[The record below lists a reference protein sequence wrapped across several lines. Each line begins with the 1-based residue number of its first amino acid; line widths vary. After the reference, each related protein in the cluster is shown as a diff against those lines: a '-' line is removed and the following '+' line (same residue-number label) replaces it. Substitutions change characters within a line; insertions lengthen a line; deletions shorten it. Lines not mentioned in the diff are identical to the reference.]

1 MPEEITNSTPPKGER
16 YNEKTNVGGIRGFF
30 TSLFTSLPSPDIT
43 SIERQTGKP
52 WRQIEAEMMRDGD
65 IKSCAQSR
73 LSIVPGKPWECSPA
87 DESPEAT
94 KIAET
99 VKAILDQ
106 IPRFT
111 FALKH
116 LLKAVF
122 HGHSVVEPIW
132 DKKNSLWIPT
142 LIKLR
147 RHSRFGLS
155 EDGSQVLVEDANSL
169 QKEQVEEYKIIYHR
183 NEPQD
188 DAPFEM
194 PLLLT
199 LFWPWYFKT
208 NAWQFWMIVAEKWGV
223 PSVVGHYPSHFTDGD
238 VINLLSALRNL
249 QQDSVSVVPEG
260 TTVDILKGD
269 PGEKGAFFRE
279 LLEFCEKQIS
289 KTVLGGTLTQEVNQV
304 GSYAASKTHMEV
316 RQDIIEEDAQ
326 LLEDTLDATLIS
338 WIVLFNFGQDA
349 VERLC
354 PGITFNVTPGRGTK
368 EFADTIASLHNQG
381 VRPPLQFYIDTWGLP
396 PDTTLTEPQQQQ
408 PSGNNNFP
416 FE

>member
-1 MPEEITNSTPPKGER
+1 MAPETVNPEPPKKER
-16 YNEKTNVGGIRGFF
+16 YQEKQILAGVRGFF
-30 TSLFTSLPSPDIT
+30 SSLFASLPSTDIL
-43 SIERQTGKP
+43 SIEQQTGKS

-65 IKSCAQSR
+65 IKSTAQSR
-73 LSIVPGKPWECSPA
+73 LAIVPGKSWELLPA
-87 DESPEAT
+87 EESAEAN

-106 IPRFT
+106 IPRFK
-111 FALKH
+111 FVLKH

-122 HGHSVVEPIW
+122 HGHSVVEPVW
-132 DKKNSLWIPT
+132 DKKNDLWVPVSL
-142 LIKLR
+142 KLR
-147 RHSRFGLS
+147 RHSRFSLT
-155 EDGSQVLVEDANSL
+155 EDGSQILVEDSTSL
-169 QKEQVEEYKIIYHR
+169 KKETVEDYKIVYHR

-188 DAPFEM
+188 DAPFET

-223 PSVVGHYPSHFTDGD
+223 PSVVGKYPSHFTDAD
-238 VINLLSALRNL
+238 VLALLKALQNF
-249 QQDSVSVVPEG
+249 QQDSVSAVPQD
-260 TTVDILKGD
+260 TTIDILKGE

-289 KTVLGGTLTQEVNQV
+289 KAVLGGTLTQEVNQV

-326 LLEDTLDATLIS
+326 LLQDTLDATLVS

-349 VERLC
+349 ADRLC
-354 PGITFNVTPGRGTK
+354 PGIKFNVTPGRDTK
-368 EFADTIASLHNQG
+368 EFADTLSSLHAQG
-381 VRPPLQFYIDTWGLP
+381 VRLPVQFYIDTFGLP
-396 PDTTLTEPQQQQ
+396 PDTKLIEPSQKIQDT
-408 PSGNNNFP
+408 SLP